1 VHQETFTVPSHPAFE
16 RRSGLRAGLSLALWL
31 SALLVAPLAQAQDY
45 PTRPLRL
52 VVGFAPGSTTDTLA
66 RLVALK
72 MGESLG
78 QQIVVENRAGAGGNL
93 GAELVAK
100 AAPDGY
106 TLLLAPSSHAINPSL
121 YPKIPF
127 KTETAFAPVGL
138 IGEAPLLL
146 VAHPSFP
153 ANNVRELIELARSKP
168 EALNYASGG
177 VGSPSHLAMEV
188 LRSSA
193 GIQITH
199 VPFKGGSELLT
210 ALVGGQVQMTPTGML
225 IGLPLVKQGRLKPL
239 AVTGSRRI
247 AIAPEVPTV
256 AESGLPGYAVTGW
269 WGLLAPAGTPAA
281 IVTRLNR
288 ELVKVLNAADVRDR
302 LRNDGIEGGGGT
314 AEDFDAFIKR
324 ELVKWGKAVRDSG
337 AKVD

>member
-1 VHQETFTVPSHPAFE
+1 MHQETFIVPSHPDFQ
-16 RRSGLRAGLSLALWL
+16 RRGRRRVGLSLVLGL
-31 SALLVAPLAQAQDY
+31 SALFTAPMALAQDY
-45 PTRPLRL
+45 PTKPLRL

-78 QQIVVENRAGAGGNL
+78 QQIVVDNRAGAGGNL
-93 GAELVAK
+93 GADLVAK

-127 KTETAFAPVGL
+127 KTETAFAPIGL

-153 ANNVRELIELARSKP
+153 ANSVKELIELARSRP
-168 EALNYASGG
+168 DTLNYASGG

-199 VPFKGGSELLT
+199 VPFKGGNELLT

-239 AVTGSRRI
+239 AVTGNRRI

-281 IVTRLNR
+281 IVARLNR
-288 ELVKVLNAADVRDR
+288 ELVKVLNAPDVRAR

-314 AEDFDAFIKR
+314 AEEFDAFIKR
-324 ELVKWGKAVRDSG
+324 ELVKWGKAVRESG